1 MQSNGEGE
9 AVVRCARRTFRCS
22 VRNRRIWAYIGAAA
36 LVLGLLAYGGIS
48 YRVADGIT
56 KPERKV
62 LDPPATSVSEVY
74 ENVSFK
80 STDGLLLKGWWF
92 PVPSA
97 DRAVVIVHGRAAN
110 RINSDFDQQKISRF
124 LIANHYSVL
133 LFDLRGHGE
142 SEGLRYSLGEYEPR
156 DVVGAIDFAQK
167 KAGIDRKRV
176 AIIGE
181 SMGGGSAI
189 MTVKADPT
197 IGPVITDSAFADGL
211 TVVSEVAPNYTG
223 LPAWFTPGIVLMAR
237 VFFGLDLSAIK
248 PAEVVRDHPERA
260 WLFIQCEDD
269 KTVFR
274 HHGVELK
281 AASANPQTEL
291 WLVSGC
297 DHVKAFDTHT
307 VEWEQHVLA
316 FLSREIR

>member
-1 MQSNGEGE
+1 M
-9 AVVRCARRTFRCS
+9 R
-22 VRNRRIWAYIGAAA
+22 GAAA
-36 LVLGLLAYGGIS
+36 LFVLGLLAYGGVS
-48 YRVADGIT
+48 YRVADGLT
-56 KPERKV
+56 KPTRQP
-62 LDPPATSVSEVY
+62 LDPPAASVAATY
-74 ENVSFK
+74 EDVSFK

-97 DRAVVIVHGRAAN
+97 DRAVVIVHGRGAN
-110 RINSDFDQQKISRF
+110 RIKSSFDPQKIAQFLLASR
-124 LIANHYSVL
+124 YSVL

-156 DVVGAIDFAQK
+156 DVVAAIDFAQR

-197 IGPVITDSAFADGL
+197 IGPVITDSAFADGS
-211 TVVSEVAPNYTG
+211 TVVGEVAPNYTG
-223 LPAWFTPGIVLMAR
+223 LPGWFTPGIVLMSR
-237 VFFGLDLSAIK
+237 VFFDLDLSVIK

-260 WLFIQCEDD
+260 WLFIQCENDT
-269 KTVFR
+269 TVFR

-291 WLVSGC
+291 WLVPGC
-297 DHVKAFDTHT
+297 EHVKAFDTHT
-307 VEWEQHVLA
+307 VEWEQRVLA

>member
-1 MQSNGEGE
+1 M
-9 AVVRCARRTFRCS
+9 RKW
-22 VRNRRIWAYIGAAA
+22 RISAMRGAAA
-36 LVLGLLAYGGIS
+36 LFVLGLLAYGGVS
-48 YRVADGIT
+48 YRVADGLT
-56 KPERKV
+56 KPTRQP
-62 LDPPATSVSEVY
+62 LDPPAASVAATY
-74 ENVSFK
+74 EDVSFK

-97 DRAVVIVHGRAAN
+97 DRAVVIVHGRGAN
-110 RINSDFDQQKISRF
+110 RIKSSFDPQKIAQFLLASR
-124 LIANHYSVL
+124 YSVL

-156 DVVGAIDFAQK
+156 DVVAAIDFAQR

-197 IGPVITDSAFADGL
+197 IGPVITDSAFADGS
-211 TVVSEVAPNYTG
+211 TVVGEVAPNYTG
-223 LPAWFTPGIVLMAR
+223 LPGWFTPGIVLMSR
-237 VFFGLDLSAIK
+237 VFFDLDISVIK
-248 PAEVVRDHPERA
+248 PADVVRDHPERA
-260 WLFIQCEDD
+260 WLFIQCENDT
-269 KTVFR
+269 TVYR

-291 WLVSGC
+291 WLVPGC
-297 DHVKAFDTHT
+297 EHVKAFDTHT
-307 VEWEQHVLA
+307 VEWEQRVLA
-316 FLSREIR
+316 FLTREIR

>member
-1 MQSNGEGE
+1 MRNGP
-9 AVVRCARRTFRCS
+9 
-22 VRNRRIWAYIGAAA
+22 IWAVRGAAV
-36 LVLGLLAYGGIS
+36 LFVLGLLAYGGVS
-48 YRVADGIT
+48 YRVADGLT
-56 KPERKV
+56 KPTRQP
-62 LDPPATSVSEVY
+62 LDPPAASVAAVY
-74 ENVSFK
+74 EDVSFK

-97 DRAVVIVHGRAAN
+97 DRAVVIVHGRGAN
-110 RINSDFDQQKISRF
+110 RIKSSFDPQKIAQF
-124 LIANHYSVL
+124 LIASRFSVL

-156 DVVGAIDFAQK
+156 DVVAAIDFAQR

-197 IGPVITDSAFADGL
+197 IGPVITDSAFADGN

-223 LPAWFTPGIVLMAR
+223 LPGWFTPGIVFMSR
-237 VFFGLDLSAIK
+237 VFFDLDLSVIK
-248 PAEVVRDHPERA
+248 PAQVVRDHPERA
-260 WLFIQCEDD
+260 WLFIQCENDT
-269 KTVFR
+269 TVFR

-281 AASANPQTEL
+281 AASANPGTEL
-291 WLVSGC
+291 WLVPGC
-297 DHVKAFDTHT
+297 EHVKAFDTHT
-307 VEWEQHVLA
+307 VEWEQRVLA
-316 FLSREIR
+316 FLGREIR

>member
-1 MQSNGEGE
+1 M
-9 AVVRCARRTFRCS
+9 
-22 VRNRRIWAYIGAAA
+22 
-36 LVLGLLAYGGIS
+36 YGGVS
-48 YRVADGIT
+48 YRVADGLT
-56 KPERKV
+56 KPTRQP
-62 LDPPATSVSEVY
+62 LDPPALSVATSY
-74 ENVSFK
+74 EDVSFR

-92 PVPSA
+92 PVTAA
-97 DRAVVIVHGRAAN
+97 DRAVVIVHGRGAN
-110 RINSDFDQQKISRF
+110 RIKSSFDPQQIARF
-124 LIANHYSVL
+124 LLANRYSVL

-156 DVVGAIDFAQK
+156 DVVAAIDFVQR
-167 KAGIDRKRV
+167 KAGVDRKRV

-197 IGPVITDSAFADGL
+197 IGPVITDSAFADGS
-211 TVVSEVAPNYTG
+211 VVVGEVAPSYTG
-223 LPAWFTPGIVLMAR
+223 LPGWFTPGIVLMAR
-237 VFFGLDLSAIK
+237 VFFDLDLSVIK
-248 PAEVVRDHPERA
+248 PAEVVRAHPERA

-269 KTVFR
+269 RTVYE

-281 AASANPQTEL
+281 AASANPGTEL
-291 WLVSGC
+291 WLVPGC

-316 FLSREIR
+316 FLGREIR

>member
-1 MQSNGEGE
+1 M
-9 AVVRCARRTFRCS
+9 R
-22 VRNRRIWAYIGAAA
+22 GAAA
-36 LVLGLLAYGGIS
+36 LFVLGLLAYGGVS
-48 YRVADGIT
+48 YRVADGLT
-56 KPERKV
+56 KPTRQP
-62 LDPPATSVSEVY
+62 LDPPAASVAATY
-74 ENVSFK
+74 EDVSFK

-97 DRAVVIVHGRAAN
+97 DRAVVIVHGRGAN
-110 RINSDFDQQKISRF
+110 RIKSSFDPQKIAQFLLASR
-124 LIANHYSVL
+124 YSVL

-156 DVVGAIDFAQK
+156 DVVAAIDFAQR

-197 IGPVITDSAFADGL
+197 IGPVITDSAFADGS
-211 TVVSEVAPNYTG
+211 TVVGEVAPNYTG
-223 LPAWFTPGIVLMAR
+223 LPGWFTPGIVLMSR
-237 VFFGLDLSAIK
+237 VFFDLDLSVIK
-248 PAEVVRDHPERA
+248 PADVVRDHPERA
-260 WLFIQCEDD
+260 WLFIQCENDT
-269 KTVFR
+269 TVYR

-291 WLVSGC
+291 WLVPGC
-297 DHVKAFDTHT
+297 EHVKAFDTHT
-307 VEWEQHVLA
+307 VEWEQRVLA
-316 FLSREIR
+316 FLTREIR

>member
-1 MQSNGEGE
+1 MRNWRVW
-9 AVVRCARRTFRCS
+9 AVR
-22 VRNRRIWAYIGAAA
+22 GAAA
-36 LVLGLLAYGGIS
+36 LFVLGLLAYGVVS

-56 KPERKV
+56 KPDRQP
-62 LDPPATSVSEVY
+62 LDPPAASVAAIY
-74 ENVSFK
+74 EDVSFN

-97 DRAVVIVHGRAAN
+97 DRAVVIVHGRGVN
-110 RINSDFDQQKISRF
+110 RIKSDFDPQKIAQF
-124 LIANHYSVL
+124 LIASRYSVL
-133 LFDLRGHGE
+133 LFDLRGHGV
-142 SEGLRYSLGEYEPR
+142 SEGVRYSLGEYEPR
-156 DVVGAIDFAQK
+156 DVIAAIDFAQR

-197 IGPVITDSAFADGL
+197 IGPVVTDSAFADGI
-211 TVVSEVAPNYTG
+211 TVVSEVGPNYTG
-223 LPAWFTPGIVLMAR
+223 LPGWFTPGIVLMSR
-237 VFFGLDLSAIK
+237 VFFDLDLFVIK

-260 WLFIQCEDD
+260 WLFIQCENDT
-269 KTVFR
+269 TVYR

-281 AASANPQTEL
+281 AASANPGTEL
-291 WLVSGC
+291 WLVPGC
-297 DHVKAFDTHT
+297 EHVKAFDTHT
-307 VEWEQHVLA
+307 VEWEQRVLA

>member
-1 MQSNGEGE
+1 M
-9 AVVRCARRTFRCS
+9 R
-22 VRNRRIWAYIGAAA
+22 GAAA
-36 LVLGLLAYGGIS
+36 LFVLGLLAYGAVS
-48 YRVADGIT
+48 YRVADGLT
-56 KPERKV
+56 KPTRQP
-62 LDPPATSVSEVY
+62 LDPPAASVAATY
-74 ENVSFK
+74 EDVSFK

-97 DRAVVIVHGRAAN
+97 DRAVVIVHGRGAN
-110 RINSDFDQQKISRF
+110 RIKSSFDPQKIAQFLLASR
-124 LIANHYSVL
+124 YSVL

-156 DVVGAIDFAQK
+156 DVVAAIDFAQR

-197 IGPVITDSAFADGL
+197 IGPVITDSAFADGS
-211 TVVSEVAPNYTG
+211 TVVGEVAPNYTG
-223 LPAWFTPGIVLMAR
+223 LPGWFTPGIVLMSR
-237 VFFGLDLSAIK
+237 VFFDLDLSVIK

-260 WLFIQCEDD
+260 WLFIQCENDT
-269 KTVFR
+269 TVYR

-291 WLVSGC
+291 WLVPGC
-297 DHVKAFDTHT
+297 EHVKAFDTHT
-307 VEWEQHVLA
+307 VEWEQRVLA
-316 FLSREIR
+316 FLTREIR

>member
-1 MQSNGEGE
+1 
-9 AVVRCARRTFRCS
+9 VR
-22 VRNRRIWAYIGAAA
+22 GAAA
-36 LVLGLLAYGGIS
+36 LFVLGLLAYGVVS

-56 KPERKV
+56 KPDRQP
-62 LDPPATSVSEVY
+62 LDPPAASVAAIY
-74 ENVSFK
+74 EDVSFK

-97 DRAVVIVHGRAAN
+97 DRAVVIVHGRGVN
-110 RINSDFDQQKISRF
+110 RIKSDFDPQKIAQF
-124 LIANHYSVL
+124 LIASRYSVL
-133 LFDLRGHGE
+133 LFDLRGHGV
-142 SEGLRYSLGEYEPR
+142 SEGVRYSLGEYEPR
-156 DVVGAIDFAQK
+156 DVLAAIDFAQR

-197 IGPVITDSAFADGL
+197 IGPVVTDSAFADGI
-211 TVVSEVAPNYTG
+211 TVVSEVGPNYTG
-223 LPAWFTPGIVLMAR
+223 LPGWFTPGIVLMSR
-237 VFFGLDLSAIK
+237 VFFDLDLFVIK

-260 WLFIQCEDD
+260 WLFIQCENDT
-269 KTVFR
+269 TVYR

-281 AASANPQTEL
+281 AASANSGTEL
-291 WLVSGC
+291 WLVPGC
-297 DHVKAFDTHT
+297 EHVKAFDTHT
-307 VEWEQHVLA
+307 VEWEQRVLA

>member
-1 MQSNGEGE
+1 M
-9 AVVRCARRTFRCS
+9 R
-22 VRNRRIWAYIGAAA
+22 GAAA
-36 LVLGLLAYGGIS
+36 LFVLGLLAYGGVS
-48 YRVADGIT
+48 YRVADGLT
-56 KPERKV
+56 KPTRQP
-62 LDPPATSVSEVY
+62 LDPPAASVAATY
-74 ENVSFK
+74 EDVSFK

-97 DRAVVIVHGRAAN
+97 DRAVVIVHGRGAN
-110 RINSDFDQQKISRF
+110 RIKSSFDPQKIAQFLLASR
-124 LIANHYSVL
+124 YSVL

-156 DVVGAIDFAQK
+156 DVVAAIDFAQR

-197 IGPVITDSAFADGL
+197 IGPVITDSAFADGS
-211 TVVSEVAPNYTG
+211 TVVGEVAPNYTG
-223 LPAWFTPGIVLMAR
+223 LPGWFTPGIVLMSR
-237 VFFGLDLSAIK
+237 VFFDLDLSVIM

-260 WLFIQCEDD
+260 WLFIQCENDT
-269 KTVFR
+269 TVYR

-291 WLVSGC
+291 WLVPGC
-297 DHVKAFDTHT
+297 EHVKAFDTHT
-307 VEWEQHVLA
+307 VEWEQRVLA
-316 FLSREIR
+316 FLTREIR